1 MRLHWSMCFG
11 WDLKAGKAESWVA
24 SSGRAEWKGW
34 GPHSH
39 TVCFIP
45 PSLQPNRI
53 ICCFSVSLKTL
64 CLWMWYSPCFNPD
77 SFSSQFLLVY
87 YAWIDFTSSRKPSC
101 MPLLD
106 DVLVV
111 ILPQTLGVPLS
122 WHLPCSSVII
132 GFLVFLLF
140 HRFHCV
146 STVSIKC
153 SPHVCGIELIQWLN
167 FNKVEHSSKQRHHAY

>member
-1 MRLHWSMCFG
+1 MPALVHVLWLGSDG
-11 WDLKAGKAESWVA
+11 WQSRVMGGILGH
-24 SSGRAEWKGW
+24 AEWKGW

-39 TVCFIP
+39 TLCFIP

-87 YAWIDFTSSRKPSC
+87 YAWIDFTSSRKASC

-111 ILPQTLGVPLS
+111 ILPQTLGFPLS

-132 GFLVFLLF
+132 GFLVCL
-140 HRFHCV
+140 
-146 STVSIKC
+146 
-153 SPHVCGIELIQWLN
+153 SPVPSLPLCIHSVNQMQPTCMWNWIDSMIEFQQ
-167 FNKVEHSSKQRHHAY
+167 SRTQQ